1 MVPIGSVRPR
11 RMHRDEGKPEEQ
23 VEVCPEH
30 CGAGVGDGVE
40 EMVVIVPIDGDVEE
54 AEKHREDCRKRCP
67 VGTFGHFEF
76 KHHHRDD
83 DGEDSVG
90 EGFEAVLLH

>member
-1 MVPIGSVRPR
+1 MVLSGPGGCY
-11 RMHRDEGKPEEQ
+11 RDERKPEEKIK
-23 VEVCPEH
+23 VCPEH
-30 CGAGVGDGVE
+30 CCADVGDGVE
-40 EMVVIVPIDGDVEE
+40 EVVVIVPIDADVEE

-76 KHHHRDD
+76 KHHDRDD